1 MRTIGALP
9 TSVLMLE
16 IIGMVLLSL
25 ALLSLNDY
33 LTLPAP
39 LSSSLA
45 CVVMIFLGVLLMLP
59 AAVVLMWRIAQLLA
73 PQLLSRVPGDSSRSD
88 REKEMTPTIDLLRSH
103 RSIRH
108 FTDDAISDAQREA
121 IIAAA
126 QGTSSSSFLQCTT
139 IVRITDNALRESLAT
154 LSGGQKHV
162 AQAAEFWVFCA
173 DFNRHLQICPDAQLG
188 LAEQLLLGVVDT
200 AMMAQNALTAAE
212 SLGLGG
218 VFIGGLRN
226 NIESVTELLKLPQH
240 VLPLFGLC
248 LGWPADNPDI
258 KPRLPASLVVHE
270 NQYQPLNKDVLSQYD
285 EQLAQYYL
293 TRGSNTRRDTWSDH
307 IRRTIIK
314 ESRPFILEYLHKQ
327 GWATR

>member
-1 MRTIGALP
+1 
-9 TSVLMLE
+9 
-16 IIGMVLLSL
+16 
-25 ALLSLNDY
+25 
-33 LTLPAP
+33 
-39 LSSSLA
+39 
-45 CVVMIFLGVLLMLP
+45 
-59 AAVVLMWRIAQLLA
+59 
-73 PQLLSRVPGDSSRSD
+73 
-88 REKEMTPTIDLLRSH
+88 MTPTIDLLRSH

-108 FTDDAISDAQREA
+108 FTDDDISDAQREA

-139 IVRITDNALRESLAT
+139 IVRITDKSLRESLAT

-226 NIESVTELLKLPQH
+226 NIEPVTELLKLPQH

-270 NQYQPLNKDVLSQYD
+270 NQYQPLDTDVLSQYD

-293 TRGSNTRRDTWSDH
+293 TRGSNTRRDTGA
-307 IRRTIIK
+307 ITYRRTIIK
-314 ESRPFILEYLHKQ
+314 ESRPLSRNICINRDGPRAKDFNPVYDTPAFTGSFREVQ
-327 GWATR
+327 GENCHFVPGRNALFL

>member
-1 MRTIGALP
+1 
-9 TSVLMLE
+9 
-16 IIGMVLLSL
+16 
-25 ALLSLNDY
+25 
-33 LTLPAP
+33 
-39 LSSSLA
+39 
-45 CVVMIFLGVLLMLP
+45 
-59 AAVVLMWRIAQLLA
+59 
-73 PQLLSRVPGDSSRSD
+73 
-88 REKEMTPTIDLLRSH
+88 MTPTIDLLRSH

-108 FTDDAISDAQREA
+108 FTDESISDAQREA

-139 IVRITDNALRESLAT
+139 IIRITDQSLRESLVT

-173 DFNRHLQICPDAQLG
+173 DFNRHLQVCPDAQLG

-226 NIESVTELLKLPQH
+226 NIEPVTELLTLPKH

-258 KPRLPASLVVHE
+258 KPRLPATLVVHE
-270 NQYQPLNKDVLSQYD
+270 NHYQPLDQDVLSQYD